1 MATCMPLTELMCLF
15 VQFHSSKRSNLQR
28 LVMLTRRYHGNVIG
42 SPTEYY
48 LGLIVLLSTNQH

>member
-1 MATCMPLTELMCLF
+1 MATCMPFTELMCLF
-15 VQFHSSKRSNLQR
+15 IQFR
-28 LVMLTRRYHGNVIG
+28 LVLLTRRYHGNVIG